1 MSSRAH
7 AGPYRMSTIRDVAP
21 GGLRTCSV
29 NAAIPVS
36 DMAAARGFYEGRL
49 GLGPGTELP
58 HGARVYACGDQ
69 TALVIYPCP
78 ASAGQAHAIV
88 AGWNVDDVEQMVDRL
103 SADGVVFEH
112 SDEPDARTDAKGIHT
127 SEGGLRSAFFR
138 DTDGN
143 SFAVIGR

>member
-1 MSSRAH
+1 
-7 AGPYRMSTIRDVAP
+7 MSTIRDVAQ

-36 DMAAARGFYEGRL
+36 DMTVARAFYEGIL
-49 GLGPGTELP
+49 GLGPGAELP
-58 HGARVYACGDQ
+58 HGARVYACADQ

-78 ASAGQAHAIV
+78 PSAGQANAIV

-103 SADGVVFEH
+103 SAEGVVFDH
-112 SDEPDARTDAKGIHT
+112 SDEPGARTDAKGIH
-127 SEGGLRSAFFR
+127 SSDGGLRSAFFR
-138 DTDGN
+138 DPDGN